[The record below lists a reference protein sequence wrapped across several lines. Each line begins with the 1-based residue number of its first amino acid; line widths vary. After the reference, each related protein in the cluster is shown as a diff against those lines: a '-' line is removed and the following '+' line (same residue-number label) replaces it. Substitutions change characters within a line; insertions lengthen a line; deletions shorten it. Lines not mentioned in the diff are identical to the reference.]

1 MEEKEF
7 IAKYGELPLTFLE
20 IYKHRVTMVNKEHK
34 ITVYGS
40 LDYRSNIGATETVNS
55 FFVEVENFNF
65 EIES

>member
-7 IAKYGELPLTFLE
+7 IEKYGELPLTFLK
-20 IYKHRVTMVNKEHK
+20 IYKHRATMVNKEYK

-40 LDYRSNIGATETVNS
+40 LDYRSNIDTTETVNS
-55 FFVEVENFNF
+55 FFAEVDNFNF

>member
-7 IAKYGELPLTFLE
+7 IEKYGELPLTFLE
-20 IYKHRVTMVNKEHK
+20 ICKHRATMVNKEHK

-55 FFVEVENFNF
+55 FFAEVDNFNF

>member
-1 MEEKEF
+1 
-7 IAKYGELPLTFLE
+7 
-20 IYKHRVTMVNKEHK
+20 MVNKEHK

-55 FFVEVENFNF
+55 FFAEVDNFNF